1 LPPLPRHILGA
12 ALERDS
18 NDQFGAEPFWTR
30 EFVGAGPFKMDKWEP
45 GSFIEGVPFAGH
57 VRGRPKIERMKLVFL
72 SDADTALSNMLAG
85 EVHLAADTVLRLE
98 QVAILNREWGP
109 RNLGEVLQHPNQW
122 RAAFF
127 QFRPDVVGNKALQDV
142 RVRQALAYS
151 VDRNAINEALY
162 SGQGIFSDSMIAPT
176 SEYGPAVQATATSYP
191 YDPQR
196 AEQAMAQAGYSKVG
210 GFFTSPTEG
219 RPQFEVKTNAAADN
233 ESELSILASGWRTVG
248 FDMQQAVLPAAQAQ
262 DNQLRATY
270 PGLYVNNTN
279 LGDAALLGEA
289 SSAIPRAENR
299 WTGANRGG
307 WSNSDYDRIVAQYN
321 TTLDRTQRTQ
331 QAAEMVRIFTAD
343 VGAITLFMRTQPWAH
358 VAGLTGM
365 AVVAPES
372 TMTWDIANWEFR

>member
-1 LPPLPRHILGA
+1 
-12 ALERDS
+12 
-18 NDQFGAEPFWTR
+18 
-30 EFVGAGPFKMDKWEP
+30 
-45 GSFIEGVPFAGH
+45 
-57 VRGRPKIERMKLVFL
+57 
-72 SDADTALSNMLAG
+72 
-85 EVHLAADTVLRLE
+85 
-98 QVAILNREWGP
+98 
-109 RNLGEVLQHPNQW
+109 
-122 RAAFF
+122 
-127 QFRPDVVGNKALQDV
+127 
-142 RVRQALAYS
+142 
-151 VDRNAINEALY
+151 
-162 SGQGIFSDSMIAPT
+162 
-176 SEYGPAVQATATSYP
+176 
-191 YDPQR
+191 
-196 AEQAMAQAGYSKVG
+196 
-210 GFFTSPTEG
+210 
-219 RPQFEVKTNAAADN
+219 
-233 ESELSILASGWRTVG
+233 
-248 FDMQQAVLPAAQAQ
+248 MQQAVLPAAQAQ